1 MARFYDFP
9 DPMDAPDFA
18 PLASGGDLS
27 EDCLL
32 SAYSAGIFPW
42 FNEDEPILWWSP
54 DPRAVLD
61 PREVRVQ
68 KSIKP
73 YLKRY
78 DVKFDA
84 NFKGFIERCKDV
96 RKKESDGTWISE
108 QIVQAY
114 SRLAADGYAH
124 SVEAYED
131 GELVGGL
138 YGLIFGRVFCGESM
152 LSLKSNASK
161 VALIRLCE
169 VLANF
174 GFLIDCQIM
183 NEHLKFM
190 GAKEMPRAEFLALF
204 AELSAQDSGFEHFA
218 DLKVPRGAQH

>member
-1 MARFYDFP
+1 
-9 DPMDAPDFA
+9 MDAPDFA

-73 YLKRY
+73 YLKLY
-78 DVKFDA
+78 EVKFDA

-114 SRLAADGYAH
+114 SHLAADGYAH
-124 SVEAYED
+124 SVETYED

-174 GFLIDCQIM
+174 GFLIDC
-183 NEHLKFM
+183 
-190 GAKEMPRAEFLALF
+190 
-204 AELSAQDSGFEHFA
+204 
-218 DLKVPRGAQH
+218 

>member
-1 MARFYDFP
+1 MRRFYDFP
-9 DPMDAPDFA
+9 DPLHAPAFA

-32 SAYSAGIFPW
+32 SAYGAGIFPW
-42 FNEDEPILWWSP
+42 FSEDEPILWWSP

-78 DVKFDA
+78 EIKFDA
-84 NFKGFIERCKDV
+84 DFRGFINLCKSVREREKQ
-96 RKKESDGTWISE
+96 GTWISE
-108 QIVQAY
+108 QIAEAY

-169 VLANF
+169 VLAKFN
-174 GFLIDCQIM
+174 FLIDCQIM
-183 NEHLKFM
+183 NDHLKFM
-190 GAKEMPRAEFLALF
+190 GAKEMVREEFLALF
-204 AELSAQDSGFEHFA
+204 ADLSAQDSGFERFA
-218 DLKVPRGAQH
+218 DLKIPRGV

>member
-1 MARFYDFP
+1 MRKFYDFP
-9 DPMDAPDFA
+9 DPLYAPAFA
-18 PLASGGDLS
+18 PLATGGDHS

-42 FNEDEPILWWSP
+42 FSDDEPILWWSP

-78 DVKFDA
+78 EIKFDA
-84 NFKGFIERCKDV
+84 DFRGFINLCKSVREREKQ
-96 RKKESDGTWISE
+96 GTWISE
-108 QIVQAY
+108 QIAEAY
-114 SRLAADGYAH
+114 SRLADAGIAH
-124 SVEAYED
+124 SVEAYEE

-169 VLANF
+169 VLAKLN
-174 GFLIDCQIM
+174 FLIDCQIM

-190 GAKEMPRAEFLALF
+190 GAKEMAREEFLALF
-204 AELSAQDSGFEHFA
+204 ADLSAQDSGFERFA
-218 DLKVPRGAQH
+218 DLKIPRGV

>member
-1 MARFYDFP
+1 
-9 DPMDAPDFA
+9 
-18 PLASGGDLS
+18 
-27 EDCLL
+27 
-32 SAYSAGIFPW
+32 GIFPW
-42 FNEDEPILWWSP
+42 FSEDEPILWWSP

-78 DVKFDA
+78 EIKFDA
-84 NFKGFIERCKDV
+84 DFRGFINLCKSVREREKQ
-96 RKKESDGTWISE
+96 GTWISE
-108 QIVQAY
+108 QIAEAY
-114 SRLAADGYAH
+114 SRLADADIAH

-169 VLANF
+169 VLAKFN
-174 GFLIDCQIM
+174 FLIDCQIM

-190 GAKEMPRAEFLALF
+190 GAKEMAREEFLALF
-204 AELSAQDSGFEHFA
+204 ADLSAQDSGFERFA
-218 DLKVPRGAQH
+218 DLKIPHGV

>member
-1 MARFYDFP
+1 MNAKFYDFP
-9 DPMDAPDFA
+9 DPLYAPAFA

-32 SAYSAGIFPW
+32 SAYGAGIFPW
-42 FNEDEPILWWSP
+42 FSEDEPILWWSP

-78 DVKFDA
+78 EIKFDA
-84 NFKGFIERCKDV
+84 DFRGFINLCKSVREREKQ
-96 RKKESDGTWISE
+96 GTWISE
-108 QIVQAY
+108 QIAEAY
-114 SRLAADGYAH
+114 SRLADAGIAH
-124 SVEAYED
+124 SVEAYEE
-131 GELVGGL
+131 GELAGGL

-169 VLANF
+169 VLAKFN
-174 GFLIDCQIM
+174 FLIDCQIM

-190 GAKEMPRAEFLALF
+190 GAKEMAREEFLALF
-204 AELSAQDSGFEHFA
+204 ANLSVQDSGFERFA
-218 DLKVPRGAQH
+218 DLKIPRGV

>member
-1 MARFYDFP
+1 
-9 DPMDAPDFA
+9 MDAPDFA

-73 YLKRY
+73 NLKRY

-124 SVEAYED
+124 SVETYEN

-204 AELSAQDSGFEHFA
+204 AELSAQDSGFERFA

>member
-32 SAYSAGIFPW
+32 SAYSTGIFPW
-42 FNEDEPILWWSP
+42 FSEDEPILWWSP

-78 DVKFDA
+78 EIKFDA
-84 NFKGFIERCKDV
+84 DFRGFINLCKSVREREKQ
-96 RKKESDGTWISE
+96 GTWISE
-108 QIVQAY
+108 QIAEAY
-114 SRLAADGYAH
+114 SRLADAGIAH
-124 SVEAYED
+124 SVEAYEE

-169 VLANF
+169 VLAKFN
-174 GFLIDCQIM
+174 FLIDCQIM

-190 GAKEMPRAEFLALF
+190 GAKEMAREEFLALF
-204 AELSAQDSGFEHFA
+204 ADLSAQDSGFERFA
-218 DLKVPRGAQH
+218 DLKIPRGV

>member
-1 MARFYDFP
+1 MRKFYDFP
-9 DPMDAPDFA
+9 DPLYAPAFA

-42 FNEDEPILWWSP
+42 FSEDEPILWWSP

-78 DVKFDA
+78 EIKFAAD
-84 NFKGFIERCKDV
+84 FRGFINLCKSVREREKQ
-96 RKKESDGTWISE
+96 GTWISE
-108 QIVQAY
+108 QIAEAY
-114 SRLAADGYAH
+114 SRLADAGIAH
-124 SVEAYED
+124 SVEAYEE

-169 VLANF
+169 VLAKFN
-174 GFLIDCQIM
+174 FLIDCQIM

-190 GAKEMPRAEFLALF
+190 GAKEMAREEFLALF
-204 AELSAQDSGFEHFA
+204 ADLSAQDSGFECFA
-218 DLKVPRGAQH
+218 DLKIPHGV

>member
-1 MARFYDFP
+1 MRKFYDFP
-9 DPMDAPDFA
+9 DPLYAPAFA

-42 FNEDEPILWWSP
+42 FSEDEPILWWSP

-78 DVKFDA
+78 EIKFDA
-84 NFKGFIERCKDV
+84 DFRGFINLCKSVREREKQ
-96 RKKESDGTWISE
+96 GTWISE
-108 QIVQAY
+108 QIAEAY
-114 SRLAADGYAH
+114 SRLADAGIAH
-124 SVEAYED
+124 SVEAYEE

-169 VLANF
+169 VLAKFN
-174 GFLIDCQIM
+174 FLIDCQIM

-190 GAKEMPRAEFLALF
+190 GAKEMAREEFLALF
-204 AELSAQDSGFEHFA
+204 ADLSAQDSGFERFA
-218 DLKVPRGAQH
+218 DLKAPRGV

>member
-78 DVKFDA
+78 EVKFDA
-84 NFKGFIERCKDV
+84 NFKGFIERCKD
-96 RKKESDGTWISE
+96 
-108 QIVQAY
+108 
-114 SRLAADGYAH
+114 
-124 SVEAYED
+124 
-131 GELVGGL
+131 
-138 YGLIFGRVFCGESM
+138 
-152 LSLKSNASK
+152 
-161 VALIRLCE
+161 
-169 VLANF
+169 ANF
-174 GFLIDCQIM
+174 WACVLRR
-183 NEHLKFM
+183 EY
-190 GAKEMPRAEFLALF
+190 AEPKEQRFESRA
-204 AELSAQDSGFEHFA
+204 D
-218 DLKVPRGAQH
+218 

>member
-1 MARFYDFP
+1 MRKFYDFP
-9 DPMDAPDFA
+9 DPLYAPAFA

-42 FNEDEPILWWSP
+42 FSEDEPILWWSP

-78 DVKFDA
+78 EIKFDA
-84 NFKGFIERCKDV
+84 DFRGFINLCKSVREREKQ
-96 RKKESDGTWISE
+96 GTWISE
-108 QIVQAY
+108 QIAEAY
-114 SRLAADGYAH
+114 SRLADAGIAH
-124 SVEAYED
+124 SVEAYEE

-169 VLANF
+169 VLAKFN
-174 GFLIDCQIM
+174 FLIDCQIM

-190 GAKEMPRAEFLALF
+190 GAKEMAREEFLALF
-204 AELSAQDSGFEHFA
+204 ADLSAQDSGFECFA
-218 DLKVPRGAQH
+218 DLKIPHGV

>member
-1 MARFYDFP
+1 MRRFYDFP
-9 DPMDAPDFA
+9 DPLYAPAFA

-42 FNEDEPILWWSP
+42 FSEDEPILWWSP

-78 DVKFDA
+78 EIKFDA
-84 NFKGFIERCKDV
+84 DFRGFINLCKSVREREKQ
-96 RKKESDGTWISE
+96 GTWISE
-108 QIVQAY
+108 QIAEAY
-114 SRLAADGYAH
+114 SRLADADIAH
-124 SVEAYED
+124 SVEAYEE

-169 VLANF
+169 VLARFN
-174 GFLIDCQIM
+174 FLIDCQIM

-190 GAKEMPRAEFLALF
+190 GAKEMAREEFLALF
-204 AELSAQDSGFEHFA
+204 ADLGAQDSGFERFA
-218 DLKVPRGAQH
+218 DLKIPRGV

>member
-1 MARFYDFP
+1 MRKFYDFP
-9 DPMDAPDFA
+9 DPIYAPAFA

-32 SAYSAGIFPW
+32 SAYGAGIFPW
-42 FNEDEPILWWSP
+42 FSEDEPILWWSP

-78 DVKFDA
+78 EIKFDA
-84 NFKGFIERCKDV
+84 DFRGFINLCKSVREREKQ
-96 RKKESDGTWISE
+96 GTWISE
-108 QIVQAY
+108 QIAEAY
-114 SRLAADGYAH
+114 SRLADAGIAH

-169 VLANF
+169 VLAKFN
-174 GFLIDCQIM
+174 FLIDCQIM

-190 GAKEMPRAEFLALF
+190 GAKEMAREEFLALF
-204 AELSAQDSGFEHFA
+204 ADLSAQDSGFERFA
-218 DLKVPRGAQH
+218 DLKIPRGV

>member
-1 MARFYDFP
+1 MRKFYDFP
-9 DPMDAPDFA
+9 DPLYAPAFA

-32 SAYSAGIFPW
+32 SAYGAGIFPW
-42 FNEDEPILWWSP
+42 FSEDEPILWWSP

-78 DVKFDA
+78 EIKFDA
-84 NFKGFIERCKDV
+84 DFRGFINLCKSVREREKQ
-96 RKKESDGTWISE
+96 GTWISE
-108 QIVQAY
+108 QIAEAY
-114 SRLAADGYAH
+114 SRLADAGIAH

-131 GELVGGL
+131 GELAGGL

-169 VLANF
+169 VLAKF
-174 GFLIDCQIM
+174 HFLIDCQIM
-183 NEHLKFM
+183 NDHLKFM
-190 GAKEMPRAEFLALF
+190 GVKEMAREEFLALF
-204 AELSAQDSGFEHFA
+204 ADLSAQDSGFERFA
-218 DLKVPRGAQH
+218 DLKIPRGV

>member
-1 MARFYDFP
+1 MRKFYDFP
-9 DPMDAPDFA
+9 DPLYAPAFA

-42 FNEDEPILWWSP
+42 FSEDEPILWWSP

-78 DVKFDA
+78 EIKFDA
-84 NFKGFIERCKDV
+84 DFRGFINLCKSVREREKQ
-96 RKKESDGTWISE
+96 GTWISE
-108 QIVQAY
+108 QIAEAY
-114 SRLAADGYAH
+114 SRLADAGIAH

-169 VLANF
+169 VLAKFN
-174 GFLIDCQIM
+174 FLIDCQIM

-190 GAKEMPRAEFLALF
+190 GAKEMAREEFLALF
-204 AELSAQDSGFEHFA
+204 ADLSAQDSGFERFV
-218 DLKVPRGAQH
+218 DLKAPRGV

>member
-1 MARFYDFP
+1 MRKFYDFP
-9 DPMDAPDFA
+9 DPLYAPAFA

-42 FNEDEPILWWSP
+42 FSDDEPILWWSP

-78 DVKFDA
+78 EIKFDA
-84 NFKGFIERCKDV
+84 DFRGFINLCKSVREREKQ
-96 RKKESDGTWISE
+96 GTWISE
-108 QIVQAY
+108 QIAEAY
-114 SRLAADGYAH
+114 SRLADAGIAH
-124 SVEAYED
+124 SVEAYEE

-169 VLANF
+169 VLAKFN
-174 GFLIDCQIM
+174 FLIDCQIM

-190 GAKEMPRAEFLALF
+190 GAKEMAREEFLALF
-204 AELSAQDSGFEHFA
+204 ADLSAQDSGFERFA
-218 DLKVPRGAQH
+218 DLKIPRGV

>member
-1 MARFYDFP
+1 MRKFYDFP
-9 DPMDAPDFA
+9 DPLYAPAFA
-18 PLASGGDLS
+18 PLASGGDLN

-42 FNEDEPILWWSP
+42 FSEDEPILWWSP

-78 DVKFDA
+78 EIKFDA
-84 NFKGFIERCKDV
+84 DFRGFINLCKSVREREKQ
-96 RKKESDGTWISE
+96 GTWISE
-108 QIVQAY
+108 QIAEAY
-114 SRLAADGYAH
+114 SRLADAGIAH
-124 SVEAYED
+124 SVEAYEE

-169 VLANF
+169 VLAKFN
-174 GFLIDCQIM
+174 FLIDCQIM

-204 AELSAQDSGFEHFA
+204 AELSVQDSGFERFA
-218 DLKVPRGAQH
+218 DLKIPRGV

>member
-1 MARFYDFP
+1 MRKFYDFP
-9 DPMDAPDFA
+9 DPLYAPAFA

-32 SAYSAGIFPW
+32 SAYGAGIFPW
-42 FNEDEPILWWSP
+42 FSEDEPILWWSP

-78 DVKFDA
+78 EIKFDA
-84 NFKGFIERCKDV
+84 DFRGFINLCKSVREREKQ
-96 RKKESDGTWISE
+96 GTWISE
-108 QIVQAY
+108 QIAEAY
-114 SRLAADGYAH
+114 SRLADAGIAH
-124 SVEAYED
+124 SVEAYEE

-169 VLANF
+169 VLAKFN
-174 GFLIDCQIM
+174 FLIDCQIM

-190 GAKEMPRAEFLALF
+190 GAKEMAREEFLALF
-204 AELSAQDSGFEHFA
+204 ADLSAQDSGFERFA
-218 DLKVPRGAQH
+218 DLKIPRGV

>member
-1 MARFYDFP
+1 MRKFYDFP
-9 DPMDAPDFA
+9 DPLYAPAFA

-68 KSIKP
+68 KSIRP

-78 DVKFDA
+78 EIKFDA
-84 NFKGFIERCKDV
+84 DFRGFINLCKSVREREKQ
-96 RKKESDGTWISE
+96 GTWISE
-108 QIVQAY
+108 QIAEAY
-114 SRLAADGYAH
+114 SRLADAGIAH

-169 VLANF
+169 VLAKFN
-174 GFLIDCQIM
+174 FLIDCQIM
-183 NEHLKFM
+183 NDHLKFM
-190 GAKEMPRAEFLALF
+190 GAKEMAREEFLALF
-204 AELSAQDSGFEHFA
+204 ADLSAQDSGFERFA
-218 DLKVPRGAQH
+218 DLKAPRGV

>member
-1 MARFYDFP
+1 MRKFYDFP
-9 DPMDAPDFA
+9 DPLYAPAFA

-27 EDCLL
+27 GDCLL

-42 FNEDEPILWWSP
+42 FSEDEPILWWSP

-78 DVKFDA
+78 EIKFDA
-84 NFKGFIERCKDV
+84 DFRGFINLCKSVREREKQ
-96 RKKESDGTWISE
+96 GTWISE
-108 QIVQAY
+108 QIAEAY
-114 SRLAADGYAH
+114 SRLADAGIAH
-124 SVEAYED
+124 SVEAYEE

-169 VLANF
+169 VLAKFN
-174 GFLIDCQIM
+174 FLIDCQVM

-190 GAKEMPRAEFLALF
+190 GAKEMTREEFLALF
-204 AELSAQDSGFEHFA
+204 ADLSAQDSGFERFA
-218 DLKVPRGAQH
+218 DLKIPRGV

>member
-1 MARFYDFP
+1 MRKFYDFP
-9 DPMDAPDFA
+9 DPLYAPAFA

-32 SAYSAGIFPW
+32 SAYGAGIFPW
-42 FNEDEPILWWSP
+42 FSEDEPILWWSP

-78 DVKFDA
+78 EIKFDA
-84 NFKGFIERCKDV
+84 DFRGFINLCKSVREREKQ
-96 RKKESDGTWISE
+96 GTWISE
-108 QIVQAY
+108 QIAEAY
-114 SRLAADGYAH
+114 SRLADAGIAH
-124 SVEAYED
+124 SVEAYEE

-169 VLANF
+169 VLARFN
-174 GFLIDCQIM
+174 FLIDCQIM

-190 GAKEMPRAEFLALF
+190 GAKEMAREEFLALF
-204 AELSAQDSGFEHFA
+204 ADLSAQDSGFERFA
-218 DLKVPRGAQH
+218 DLKITRGV

>member
-78 DVKFDA
+78 EVKFDA

-114 SRLAADGYAH
+114 SRLAADRSQRRGVRGRRACGWAIRTNFWACVLRREYA
-124 SVEAYED
+124 EPKEQR
-131 GELVGGL
+131 
-138 YGLIFGRVFCGESM
+138 FES
-152 LSLKSNASK
+152 
-161 VALIRLCE
+161 
-169 VLANF
+169 
-174 GFLIDCQIM
+174 
-183 NEHLKFM
+183 
-190 GAKEMPRAEFLALF
+190 RA
-204 AELSAQDSGFEHFA
+204 D
-218 DLKVPRGAQH
+218 

>member
-1 MARFYDFP
+1 MRRFYDFP
-9 DPMDAPDFA
+9 DPLYAPAFA
-18 PLASGGDLS
+18 PLASGGELS

-42 FNEDEPILWWSP
+42 FSEDEPILWWSP

-78 DVKFDA
+78 EIKFDA
-84 NFKGFIERCKDV
+84 DFRGFINLCKSVREREKQ
-96 RKKESDGTWISE
+96 GTWISE
-108 QIVQAY
+108 QIAEAY
-114 SRLAADGYAH
+114 SRLADADIAH
-124 SVEAYED
+124 SVEAYEE

-169 VLANF
+169 VLARFN
-174 GFLIDCQIM
+174 FLIDCQIM

-190 GAKEMPRAEFLALF
+190 GAKEMAREEFLALF
-204 AELSAQDSGFEHFA
+204 ADLGAQDSGFERFA
-218 DLKVPRGAQH
+218 DLKIPRGV

>member
-1 MARFYDFP
+1 MRKFYDFP
-9 DPMDAPDFA
+9 DPLYAPAFA

-32 SAYSAGIFPW
+32 SAYGAGIFPW
-42 FNEDEPILWWSP
+42 FSEDEPILWWSP

-78 DVKFDA
+78 EIKFDA
-84 NFKGFIERCKDV
+84 DFRGFINLCKSVREREKQ
-96 RKKESDGTWISE
+96 GTWISE
-108 QIVQAY
+108 QIAEAY
-114 SRLAADGYAH
+114 SRLADAGIAH
-124 SVEAYED
+124 SVEAYEE

-169 VLANF
+169 VLAKFN
-174 GFLIDCQIM
+174 FLIDCQIM

-190 GAKEMPRAEFLALF
+190 GAKEMAREEFLALF
-204 AELSAQDSGFEHFA
+204 ADLSAQDSGFERFA
-218 DLKVPRGAQH
+218 DLKAPRGV

>member
-1 MARFYDFP
+1 MRKFYDFP
-9 DPMDAPDFA
+9 DPLYAPAFA

-42 FNEDEPILWWSP
+42 FSEDEPILWWSP

-68 KSIKP
+68 KSIRP

-78 DVKFDA
+78 EIKFDA
-84 NFKGFIERCKDV
+84 DFRGFINLCKSV
-96 RKKESDGTWISE
+96 REHEKQGTWISE
-108 QIVQAY
+108 QIAEAY
-114 SRLAADGYAH
+114 SRLADAGIAH

-169 VLANF
+169 VLAKFN
-174 GFLIDCQIM
+174 FLIDCQIM
-183 NEHLKFM
+183 NDHLKFM
-190 GAKEMPRAEFLALF
+190 GAKEMAREEFLALF
-204 AELSAQDSGFEHFA
+204 ADLSAQDSGFERFA
-218 DLKVPRGAQH
+218 DLKAPRGV

>member
-1 MARFYDFP
+1 MRKFYDFP
-9 DPMDAPDFA
+9 DPLYAPAFA

-42 FNEDEPILWWSP
+42 FSEDEPILWWSP

-78 DVKFDA
+78 EIKFDA
-84 NFKGFIERCKDV
+84 DFRGFINLCKSVREREKQ
-96 RKKESDGTWISE
+96 GTWISE
-108 QIVQAY
+108 QIAEAY
-114 SRLAADGYAH
+114 SRLADAGIAH

-169 VLANF
+169 VLAKFN
-174 GFLIDCQIM
+174 FLIDCQIM

-190 GAKEMPRAEFLALF
+190 GAKEMAREEFLALF
-204 AELSAQDSGFEHFA
+204 ADLSAQDSGFERFA
-218 DLKVPRGAQH
+218 DLKIPRGV

>member
-1 MARFYDFP
+1 MRKFYDFP
-9 DPMDAPDFA
+9 DPLYAPDFA

-42 FNEDEPILWWSP
+42 FSEDEPILWWSP

-78 DVKFDA
+78 EIKFDA
-84 NFKGFIERCKDV
+84 DFRGFISLCKSVREREKQ
-96 RKKESDGTWISE
+96 GTWISE
-108 QIVQAY
+108 QIAEAY
-114 SRLAADGYAH
+114 SRLADAGIAH
-124 SVEAYED
+124 SVEAYEE

-169 VLANF
+169 VLAKFN
-174 GFLIDCQIM
+174 FLIDCQIM
-183 NEHLKFM
+183 NDHLKFM
-190 GAKEMPRAEFLALF
+190 GAKEMAREEFLALF
-204 AELSAQDSGFEHFA
+204 ADLSAQDSGFERFA
-218 DLKVPRGAQH
+218 DLKIPRGV

>member
-1 MARFYDFP
+1 MRRFYDFP
-9 DPMDAPDFA
+9 DPLYAPAFA

-42 FNEDEPILWWSP
+42 FSEDEPILWWSP

-78 DVKFDA
+78 EIKFDA
-84 NFKGFIERCKDV
+84 DFRGFINLCKSVREREKQ
-96 RKKESDGTWISE
+96 GTWISE
-108 QIVQAY
+108 QIAEAY
-114 SRLAADGYAH
+114 SRLADAGIAH
-124 SVEAYED
+124 SVEAYEE

-169 VLANF
+169 VLAKFN
-174 GFLIDCQIM
+174 FLIDCQIM

-190 GAKEMPRAEFLALF
+190 GAKEMAREEFLALF
-204 AELSAQDSGFEHFA
+204 ADLSAQDSGFERFA
-218 DLKVPRGAQH
+218 DLKIPRGV

>member
-1 MARFYDFP
+1 MRKFYDFP
-9 DPMDAPDFA
+9 DPLYAPAFA

-42 FNEDEPILWWSP
+42 FSDDEPILWWSP

-78 DVKFDA
+78 EIKFDA
-84 NFKGFIERCKDV
+84 DFRGFISLCKSVREREKQ
-96 RKKESDGTWISE
+96 GTWISE
-108 QIVQAY
+108 QIAEAY
-114 SRLAADGYAH
+114 SRLADAGIAH
-124 SVEAYED
+124 SVEAYEE

-169 VLANF
+169 VLAKFN
-174 GFLIDCQIM
+174 FLIDCQIM

-190 GAKEMPRAEFLALF
+190 GAKEMAREEFLALF
-204 AELSAQDSGFEHFA
+204 ADLSAQDSGFERFA
-218 DLKVPRGAQH
+218 DLKIPRGV

>member
-1 MARFYDFP
+1 MRKFYDFP
-9 DPMDAPDFA
+9 DPLYAPAFA

-42 FNEDEPILWWSP
+42 FSEDEPILWWSP
-54 DPRAVLD
+54 DPRAVLG

-78 DVKFDA
+78 EIKFDA
-84 NFKGFIERCKDV
+84 DFRGFINLCKSVREREKQ
-96 RKKESDGTWISE
+96 GTWISE
-108 QIVQAY
+108 QIAEAY
-114 SRLAADGYAH
+114 SRLADAGIAH
-124 SVEAYED
+124 SVEAYEE

-161 VALIRLCE
+161 VALIKLCE
-169 VLANF
+169 VLAKFN
-174 GFLIDCQIM
+174 FLIDCQIM

-190 GAKEMPRAEFLALF
+190 GAKEMAREEFLALF
-204 AELSAQDSGFEHFA
+204 ADLSAQDSGFERFA
-218 DLKVPRGAQH
+218 DLKIPRGV